1 MGLEGL
7 DLCGGGAGA
16 SVLSGMGTEKLVCA
30 EGCCGE
36 EAGDDDA
43 PFTTGSRSTSIELLP
58 LMAEFAKADKR
69 LRSSGGR
76 FRGWVSG
83 SNLLLRREEDD
94 DEDDGSVDCRE
105 SRFERDDLL
114 LVSGWVECRELTGFL
129 GERDCDFVGDEGSDR
144 GCCESSR
151 SSKVLGVEDEGFLED
166 GFLLLLLLPLPKN
179 FIWARR
185 Y

>member
-1 MGLEGL
+1 
-7 DLCGGGAGA
+7 
-16 SVLSGMGTEKLVCA
+16 
-30 EGCCGE
+30 
-36 EAGDDDA
+36 
-43 PFTTGSRSTSIELLP
+43 
-58 LMAEFAKADKR
+58 MAEFAKADKR

-94 DEDDGSVDCRE
+94 DDAGSVDCRE

-114 LVSGWVECRELTGFL
+114 LVSGWVECREVDDFL
-129 GERDCDFVGDEGSDR
+129 GDRDWDFVGDEGSDR

-151 SSKVLGVEDEGFLED
+151 SSKVLGLEDEGFLED
-166 GFLLLLLLPLPKN
+166 GFLLLLLLPLPKKV